1 MLVFTRTPSVF
12 LWGGKAALGFA
23 MKGYT
28 FFRHSSHLLW
38 SSDFDNQQQFVLNS
52 VWLILCHWWAG
63 IFVNKFRHFGKT
75 IVMCRGVTRL
85 DGAKGKKQVWR
96 PHVRTWGLSE
106 ANVLFWKKC
115 IWHCCDFLAPRS
127 DLTPGELC
135 PLAPLVTSLVLCNK
149 NRKLFRKETNFQVRT
164 SWTAIPWTSAI
175 FEHNRPT
182 AWILHRL
189 RTKVTGDIS
198 SFSDSFCVTSNPAPR
213 VFSAWT
219 CVFFPTF
226 NKLLF

>member
-38 SSDFDNQQQFVLNS
+38 SSDFDNQQHFVLNS

-149 NRKLFRKETNFQVRT
+149 NRKLFRKETNFRHELRFHEHLQFSNTIGLPHGFCTDCERRLLATFQVSRIVFV
-164 SWTAIPWTSAI
+164 SLL
-175 FEHNRPT
+175 
-182 AWILHRL
+182 ILPH
-189 RTKVTGDIS
+189 
-198 SFSDSFCVTSNPAPR
+198 
-213 VFSAWT
+213 VFFRHGP
-219 CVFFPTF
+219 VFFFPTF